1 MEDNTQK
8 NIDRLVLS
16 ALVHILDEIDTT
28 GLKLLPF
35 LATACAENG
44 MPIKNI
50 MPFLDS
56 FAKYMSEKLKSQE
69 AQNKDARELQDL
81 LVRSGFMTIGF
92 SPDAEGG
99 ESTDGNGRDGA

>member
-1 MEDNTQK
+1 MTHMEDNTQK
-8 NIDRLVLS
+8 NIDRLLLS
-16 ALVHILDEIDTT
+16 ALLGILGEIDTT
-28 GLKLLPF
+28 ELKLLPF
-35 LATACAENG
+35 LASACAEYG

-56 FAKYMSEKLKSQE
+56 FASYLSEKLKSQE
-69 AQNKDARELQDL
+69 AQNKDAQELQDL

-99 ESTDGNGRDGA
+99 ENTDGNG